1 MVQIQQKVTRIIY
14 KTPIV
19 RKNNNNDNSS
29 NFRQKKNLFFLRFL
43 SKPNL
48 DSL

>member
-29 NFRQKKNLFFLRFL
+29 NFRQKKKSFL
-43 SKPNL
+43 SPFLIKAKFR
-48 DSL
+48 